1 MSPLS
6 VSYRVGHFPPTDV
19 VPSLRSFIPLLLGRY
34 SQFVRLSAESSK
46 ISHHYVSNLKQPC
59 SLTQRLL
66 LPSRTRNSSV
76 IDHFRERRQLWVR
89 ARPRSFRNHTHSLPT
104 SESVFRTVN
113 SSSVSVPFN
122 GSLTTRPSG
131 IP

>member
-76 IDHFRERRQLWVR
+76 RSEERRVGQECRSQLVLCVCIR
-89 ARPRSFRNHTHSLPT
+89 Q
-104 SESVFRTVN
+104 
-113 SSSVSVPFN
+113 
-122 GSLTTRPSG
+122 
-131 IP
+131 